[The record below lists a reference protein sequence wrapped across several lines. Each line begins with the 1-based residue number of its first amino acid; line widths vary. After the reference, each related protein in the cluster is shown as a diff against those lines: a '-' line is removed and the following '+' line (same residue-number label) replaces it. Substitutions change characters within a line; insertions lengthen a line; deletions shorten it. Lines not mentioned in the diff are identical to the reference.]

1 MRFLHT
7 GDWHVGKTIRGR
19 SRMDEF
25 ERALDQV
32 VEIALD
38 QNVDAVLHAGDLY
51 EHRAAAPDADKMVF
65 ETLLRLTRTGCPS
78 SPSRGTTTR
87 RPARMR
93 SPGC

>member
-32 VEIALD
+32 VGIAAD
-38 QNVDAVLHAGDLY
+38 QQVDLVLHAGDLY
-51 EHRAAAPDADKMVF
+51 EHRSAAPDADRLVF
-65 ETLLRLTRTGCPS
+65 ETLLRLHSQGIP
-78 SPSRGTTTR
+78 
-87 RPARMR
+87 
-93 SPGC
+93 

>member
-51 EHRAAAPDADKMVF
+51 EHRAAAPDADKLVF
-65 ETLLRLTRTGCPS
+65 ETLLRPGPKNHMKLIVKREMLQHPS
-78 SPSRGTTTR
+78 
-87 RPARMR
+87 
-93 SPGC
+93 